1 MEAISGS
8 DFKDA
13 RQHGKFEDVDFLE
26 SLFKGY

>member
-8 DFKDA
+8 DFGDA
-13 RQHGKFEDVDFLE
+13 RQHGKFEDIDFLE